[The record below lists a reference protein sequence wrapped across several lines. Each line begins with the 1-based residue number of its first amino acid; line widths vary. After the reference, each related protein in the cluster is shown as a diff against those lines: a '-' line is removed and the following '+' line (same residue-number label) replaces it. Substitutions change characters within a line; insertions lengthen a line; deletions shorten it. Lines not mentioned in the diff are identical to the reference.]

1 MTITIPSRGT
11 AEKKINVLIHA
22 PEEVQEQV
30 AILSDELDSDTLEA
44 AEDLIDE
51 VINKIG
57 DAIEEQGREE
67 SCHRLRI

>member
-22 PEEVQEQV
+22 LEEVQEQV

-67 SCHRLRI
+67 SCHRLRN